1 MKRYFKKIILIF
13 SSILFSTQ
21 LLALQLGPIKVFSKQ
36 DQNLNAEIKLVLS
49 RDDKFDSLISS
60 VAGKEVY
67 VSQGIERLDLHD
79 DIKIVINKTTNGV
92 FLTLTSQHPVTDP
105 FIDLII
111 QIDSSKGRDYR
122 EYTLLLDPVPLDQV
136 VTKVITKKSIKEPEE
151 KKIAEEQKIIP
162 EKRIIKIVE
171 TKPEKLI
178 ISKGGQTVY
187 QISRVNKP
195 SDITVAQ
202 MVVAIFQINPKAFSN
217 NNVNG
222 LQKGKKLRLP
232 TDNYF
237 VNLSHLD
244 ARKILG
250 KHNVQW
256 KSIHDKTLI
265 NKKSVIKKVD
275 SDKIKLL
282 EKELLQTKRKLKEKI
297 EELQRSNKF
306 KLDNNLSVKDHSK
319 DVEFPLLENSI
330 TSIESDEEVV
340 IFKSSVLNAE
350 EDIINEV
357 VIQDKDDE
365 LSILHMLLLLA
376 FLVLLSGWLIILSR
390 RKKARQASKSNFDNT
405 SESDDDILGTFN
417 SDSSDKIEEPNF
429 KSEKDIDKP

>member
-1 MKRYFKKIILIF
+1 MKMYFKKIMFIF
-13 SSILFSTQ
+13 SFILFSTQ

-49 RDDKFDSLISS
+49 RGDNLDSLIPS

-67 VSQGIERLDLHD
+67 ATQSIERLDLHD
-79 DIKIVINKTTNGV
+79 DIKMVINKTTNGV
-92 FLTLTSQHPVTDP
+92 ILTLTSQHPVTDP

-122 EYTLLLDPVPLDQV
+122 EYTLLLDPLPLDQV
-136 VTKVITKKSIKEPEE
+136 VTKKSVKEPEG
-151 KKIAEEQKIIP
+151 KKIAEKQKIIP
-162 EKRIIKIVE
+162 EKKVIKKVE

-178 ISKGGQTVY
+178 ISKGGQTLY
-187 QISRVNKP
+187 QISRINKP
-195 SDITVAQ
+195 SNITVEQ
-202 MVVAIFQINPKAFSN
+202 MVVAIFQINPNAFFN

-232 TDNYF
+232 SDNYF
-237 VNLSHLD
+237 VNLSHIE

-250 KHNVQW
+250 EQNVQW

-265 NKKSVIKKVD
+265 KKKSVIKKVD

-282 EKELLQTKRKLKEKI
+282 EKELLQTKLKLKEKI

-319 DVEFPLLENSI
+319 DVEFSLPGNSI

-340 IFKSSVLNAE
+340 TFKSSVLNAE

-365 LSILHMLLLLA
+365 LSVLHMLSLLG
-376 FLVLLSGWLIILSR
+376 FLVLLSGLLIILSR
-390 RKKARQASKSNFDNT
+390 RKKARQASMGNFDNT

-429 KSEKDIDKP
+429 KSEQDINKP